1 MKGANLRM
9 KKLDEKTK
17 GEQIFILLLI
27 LAASAALLCAAG
39 CGGGKSCEKPSC
51 GSEEAPDGTGT
62 ARGCSIPGYGG
73 CLSSGK
79 GCNSA

>member
-1 MKGANLRM
+1 MKGAYLRM

-27 LAASAALLCAAG
+27 LAASAAFLCAAG
-39 CGGGKSCEKPSC
+39 CGGGKSCEKPAC
-51 GSEEAPDGTGT
+51 GNEGASDGS